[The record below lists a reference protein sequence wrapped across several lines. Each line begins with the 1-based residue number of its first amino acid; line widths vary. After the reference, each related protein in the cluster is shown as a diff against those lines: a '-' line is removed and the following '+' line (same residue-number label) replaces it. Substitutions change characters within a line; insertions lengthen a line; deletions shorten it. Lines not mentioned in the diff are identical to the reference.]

1 MADDNAWNS
10 TNSWKDAAW
19 KSDGRSQKQNQG
31 TKDGDAGQGSK
42 SHASH
47 SWQSALDGST
57 PAQPVATLYRCMRAD
72 LTDLEF
78 KSTPELHLDRQGGQ
92 WKSLV
97 FHMMT
102 NGHKR
107 GIRSPF
113 LHMSKSFAA
122 AQKRYNAANRNK
134 CFQEAPGYIVSL
146 DFGRLLDGRHVI
158 QEDAIDLSTLE
169 LQKEW
174 YAGHDTHWMC
184 EGALRT
190 ARNYEEVLL
199 CWRGNAVWF
208 ENMLLLNEED
218 GSVKG
223 HLINFISKQADD
235 TYQWTTGSWGPIPA
249 SIRPRPSRP
258 RTNFKT
264 KDGDSSA
271 GATNSVPAIP
281 VPPTQ
286 VPPSATNAV
295 MAIENSP
302 VASAPPYEALAL
314 AGQPLIAPVHAPS
327 AHGSQPSQTHDS
339 MNLTRPPMTIFGD
352 PAHQRLWEELL
363 SSWANQGIIVANGT
377 VDGLQ
382 AVLTANSVMPDQ
394 EIVNHD
400 PASE

>member
-1 MADDNAWNS
+1 MA
-10 TNSWKDAAW
+10 
-19 KSDGRSQKQNQG
+19 
-31 TKDGDAGQGSK
+31 
-42 SHASH
+42 
-47 SWQSALDGST
+47 L
-57 PAQPVATLYRCMRAD
+57 
-72 LTDLEF
+72 
-78 KSTPELHLDRQGGQ
+78 
-92 WKSLV
+92 
-97 FHMMT
+97 
-102 NGHKR
+102 
-107 GIRSPF
+107 
-113 LHMSKSFAA
+113 
-122 AQKRYNAANRNK
+122 
-134 CFQEAPGYIVSL
+134 QE
-146 DFGRLLDGRHVI
+146 
-158 QEDAIDLSTLE
+158 
-169 LQKEW
+169 EW
-174 YAGHDTHWMC
+174 YSGHDTHSLC
-184 EGALRT
+184 KGALK
-190 ARNYEEVLL
+190 APRNYEEVLL
-199 CWRGNAVWF
+199 CWKGSKVWF
-208 ENMLLLNEED
+208 ENMLLLDEND
-218 GSVKG
+218 GRVKG
-223 HLINFISKQADD
+223 PLNQHMSEQADE
-235 TYQWTTGSWGPIPA
+235 TYKWNDDGGASGQAPPPPPPSWGVP
-249 SIRPRPSRP
+249 PRAVQPQPSGQQGDP
-258 RTNFKT
+258 WANFKT

-352 PAHQRLWEELL
+352 PAHQRFWEELW